1 MLKYLIQVIEN
12 LLAAGL
18 LVAGVFSLTRNVEG
32 GKWKQWPIWGGF
44 LGFIS
49 ALVLAILRHETRLV
63 KRDQINMVA
72 IPIAVF
78 AGIVFIVFLLGAFR
92 NRLPK
97 LREAIMSGAGAV
109 FVAMLL
115 FYSLPDIFLYTT
127 EFLVSGQS
135 VFSTDFLFQ
144 IVGYAAGIVLVLI
157 ASIALFQTCTHLPL
171 KLTSIFVCIGFI
183 INMLNQTATF
193 VQFLLSRRIIPVTD
207 WLFDFLLPVINH
219 SIYFL
224 YAILLITLVIPVILW
239 LLSWHPKETF
249 SNPAQHRKIKARSR
263 SQRRWS
269 VLVLAGYILAIF
281 SLTALKAY
289 NEYEIVL
296 SPAEPMQIVG
306 GEIRI
311 PIVDVG
317 DGHLHR
323 FAYTTSDG
331 IEVRFIVIK
340 KNEASFGVG
349 LDACDICGETGYYE
363 RDNEVICKLCDVV
376 MNKSTI
382 GFKGGCNPVP
392 LDFAIANSNM
402 VIQTESLENEKT
414 RFK

>member
-18 LVAGVFSLTRNVEG
+18 LVAGVFSLIRSGEG
-32 GKWKQWPIWGGF
+32 GKWKQWPIWGGV
-44 LGFIS
+44 LGFAS
-49 ALVLAILRHETRLV
+49 ALVLAVLRHETRLV
-63 KRDQINMVA
+63 KRDQINMIVL
-72 IPIAVF
+72 PMAVF
-78 AGIVFIVFLLGAFR
+78 AGIVFIVLVFGAFR
-92 NRLPK
+92 KRRPR
-97 LREAIMSGAGAV
+97 LREALMSGIGAV
-109 FVAMLL
+109 LVAMLL

-144 IVGYAAGIVLVLI
+144 IIGYAAGLVLVLV
-157 ASIALFQTCTHLPL
+157 ASIALFQTGRYLSVRQTG
-171 KLTSIFVCIGFI
+171 IFVCVGIF
-183 INMLNQTATF
+183 INMLNQTAAF
-193 VQFLLSRRIIPVTD
+193 VQILMSRRIIPVTD

-219 SIYFL
+219 NIYFL

-239 LLSWHPKETF
+239 LLSWRPKNTF

-269 VLVLAGYILAIF
+269 VLVLVGYILAIL

-306 GEIRI
+306 GEIQI
-311 PIVDVG
+311 PIGDVG

-323 FAYTTSDG
+323 FAYTASDG
-331 IEVRFIVIK
+331 TEVRFIVIK
-340 KNEASFGVG
+340 KNESSFGVG

-363 RDNEVICKLCDVV
+363 RENEVICKLCDVV

-392 LDFAIANSNM
+392 LDFAIAEGNM
-402 VIQTESLENEKT
+402 TIETDNLENEKT